1 MRSLHLPLLVLWV
14 LRANDVDVF
23 AALSSHALAAIAQ
36 LLDGTAHLHSTDLL
50 GAHSLRR
57 RVCRC
62 DAELLERSGERLSL
76 RATCERRA

>member
-1 MRSLHLPLLVLWV
+1 MRSLHLPLLVLRV

-23 AALSSHALAAIAQ
+23 TTLSPHTLAAITE
-36 LLDGTAHLHSTDLL
+36 LLDRAAHLHSPDLL

-62 DAELLERSGERLSL
+62 DAELLEGSGE
-76 RATCERRA
+76 